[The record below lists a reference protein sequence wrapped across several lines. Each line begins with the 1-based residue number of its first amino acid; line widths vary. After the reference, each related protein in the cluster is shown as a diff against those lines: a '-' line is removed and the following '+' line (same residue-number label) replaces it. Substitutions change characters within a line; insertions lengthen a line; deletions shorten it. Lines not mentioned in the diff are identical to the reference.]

1 MPLFSP
7 LARVSQT
14 LYSLGIA
21 PKISLGFLLTL
32 AVATIGVTTGLILG
46 EKLEQSALEQLT
58 LATEQQLLLTRLEK
72 AVLEVQDHPQ
82 RLLAVLGNSVWI
94 QYERKRLEEDVKEVL
109 SLSDDLNGF
118 AARTSLNTAADDDT
132 FHTLAERYRE
142 TTAAYHQQ
150 MEQIWQIVKPDEV
163 VRNTPAFQQARQ
175 EVFALTTSG
184 AALQVVIEFERLAEQ
199 LLQVSRTA
207 DDQYQQAQVEF
218 EQARN
223 LRMQII
229 ALSMAVS
236 MGVAIALAMFTSR
249 AIARPLQNVTH
260 IARQITQDGNFDRQ
274 IPQTD
279 YAEIGQLTQSFN
291 ELIHR
296 VQALL
301 AEQAARAVELEQAKE
316 AAEVA
321 NNAKSEFL
329 ANMNH
334 ELRTPLNGIL
344 GYAQILE
351 RDATLNGKQ
360 IQGVQIIQRCG
371 AHLLTLISDV
381 LDLAKI
387 EARRVEL
394 YPQDVQFPNFL
405 ATTAEIC
412 RIKAEQKGVQFI
424 FEPAAHLPLVISIDE
439 KRLRQ
444 VLLNLLSNAIKFTQ
458 QGAVTFR
465 ISLAAPYKNDDL
477 TARIHFSIQ
486 DTGPGIPPEKIKS
499 IFLPFEQ
506 VGHHSQKEQGTGL
519 GLAITHQIIELMGSE
534 IKVESQIGRGSCFRF
549 DLDVPVAEAAMEPE
563 NRVTKPPVVGYLG
576 PRCSVLVV
584 DDYVENRAV
593 IRGILEPL
601 GFTVI
606 EARNG
611 LDGLKQAIQSLP
623 DLIITDVVMPELDG
637 LEMTRRLRQ
646 DPQFAKT
653 PIIASSASLSLP
665 DRQRSFIVGCNT
677 FVPKPIDVDQLLTAL
692 QEHLTLIWC
701 YPESEK
707 NQELQP
713 KSPGAMV
720 LPPLENLQALY
731 RAAEGGLVT
740 QLRHLAQ
747 QLKLH
752 SSAYVPFVD
761 RLLEMANTFDFEAI
775 VEWLEPYV

>member
-1 MPLFSP
+1 MALFPPPLTK
-7 LARVSQT
+7 AIQH
-14 LYSLGIA
+14 LGIA

-32 AVATIGVTTGLILG
+32 GVATVGVTSGLIAG
-46 EKLEQSALEQLT
+46 QVIEQEAIHQLT
-58 LATEQQLLLTRLEK
+58 LATEQQLLLTRLETE
-72 AVLEVQDHPQ
+72 VLEVQDHPQ
-82 RLLAVLGNSVWI
+82 RLLAVLGNSLWI
-94 QYERKRLEEDVKEVL
+94 QYEWKRFEEDIRQVVVL
-109 SLSDDLNGF
+109 TDELQGF
-118 AARTSLNTAADDDT
+118 AAATSLDTAADDHT
-132 FHTLAERYRE
+132 FRTLAEDYRA
-142 TTAAYHQQ
+142 TTAAYHREIKKIW
-150 MEQIWQIVKPDEV
+150 EQIKPAEV
-163 VRNTPAFQQARQ
+163 IRDTPAFQAARQ
-175 EVFALTTSG
+175 EVFTLTTTG
-184 AALQVVIEFERLAEQ
+184 DMLRLVIQFERLAEQ
-199 LLQVSRTA
+199 LLQVTRTA
-207 DDQYQQAQVEF
+207 DEQYQQAQAEF
-218 EQARN
+218 VRARD

-229 ALSMAVS
+229 ALSMVVS
-236 MGVAIALAMFTSR
+236 MGVAIALAIFTSR
-249 AIARPLQNVTH
+249 AIARPLQNVTQ
-260 IARQITQDGNFDRQ
+260 IARQITQDSNFDRQ

-279 YAEIGQLTQSFN
+279 HAEIGQLTQSFN

-296 VQALL
+296 VQTLL
-301 AEQAARAVELEQAKE
+301 TEQAGRAIELEQAKE

-321 NNAKSEFL
+321 NKAKSEFL

-351 RDATLNGKQ
+351 RDATLNGQQ

-394 YPQDVQFPNFL
+394 YPEDVQLPNFL

-424 FEPAAHLPLVISIDE
+424 FEPAAHLPLVIRIDE

-444 VLLNLLSNAIKFTQ
+444 VLLNLLSNAVKFTQ

-465 ISLAAPYKNDDL
+465 VGFAAPFAMEDE

-506 VGHHSQKEQGTGL
+506 AGHHSQKEQGTGL
-519 GLAITHQIIELMGSE
+519 GLAITHQIIELMGSQIE
-534 IKVESQIGRGSCFRF
+534 VESQVGRGSCFRF
-549 DLDVPVAEAAMEPE
+549 DLDVPVAEAAIALEEQAP
-563 NRVTKPPVVGYLG
+563 KPPVVGYLG
-576 PRCSVLVV
+576 PRRSVLVV
-584 DDYVENRAV
+584 DDYSENRAV

-601 GFTVI
+601 GFVVI

-611 LDGLKQAIQSLP
+611 LEGLKQATQSPP

-646 DPQFAKT
+646 DPQFTET
-653 PIIASSASLSLP
+653 PIIACSASLSLP

-677 FVPKPIDVDQLLTAL
+677 FVPKPVSIDQLLTAL
-692 QEHLTLIWC
+692 QDHLTLTWC
-701 YPESEK
+701 YPESTAGDD
-707 NQELQP
+707 LP
-713 KSPGAMV
+713 TALPGEMV
-720 LPPLENLQALY
+720 LPPLDYLRALHQ
-731 RAAEGGLVT
+731 AAEGGLVT
-740 QLRHLAQ
+740 KLRHLSQ

-752 SSAYVPFVD
+752 SLTYVPFAD
-761 RLLEMANTFDFEAI
+761 RLLEMANAFDFEAI
-775 VEWLEPYV
+775 VEWLKPYV

>member
-1 MPLFSP
+1 MPFFSFP
-7 LARVSQT
+7 TRIAPAIQ
-14 LYSLGIA
+14 SLGIA
-21 PKISLGFLLTL
+21 PKISLSFLFTL
-32 AVATIGVTTGLILG
+32 GVATIGVTTGLILG
-46 EKLEQSALEQLT
+46 ERLERQALEQLT
-58 LATEQQLLLTRLEK
+58 LATEQQLLLTQLEK

-109 SLSDDLNGF
+109 ALSDDLKGF
-118 AARTSLNTAADDDT
+118 ASQTHLNIAADDDT
-132 FHTLAERYRE
+132 FQTLAQDYRATAEAYER
-142 TTAAYHQQ
+142 Q
-150 MEQIWQIVKPDEV
+150 MENVWETVNPAQV
-163 VRNTPAFQQARQ
+163 VRNSPDFQTARQ
-175 EVFALTTSG
+175 EVFTLTTTG
-184 AALQVVIEFERLAEQ
+184 DTLRLVIQFERLAEQ
-199 LLQVSRTA
+199 LLQVTRTA
-207 DDQYQQAQVEF
+207 DEQYQQAQVEF
-218 EQARN
+218 KQARN

-229 ALSMAVS
+229 ALSITVS
-236 MGVAIALAMFTSR
+236 IGVAIALAVFTSR

-260 IARQITQDGNFDRQ
+260 IARQITQDSNFDRQ

-279 YAEIGQLTQSFN
+279 HAEIGQLTQSFN
-291 ELIHR
+291 DLIHR
-296 VQALL
+296 VQTLL
-301 AEQAARAVELEQAKE
+301 AEQAARAIELQQAKE

-351 RDATLNGKQ
+351 RDATLSGQQ

-371 AHLLTLISDV
+371 THLLTLISDV

-394 YPQDVQFPNFL
+394 YPEEVQLPNFL
-405 ATTAEIC
+405 ATTAEMC

-424 FEPAAHLPLVISIDE
+424 FEPAPNLPLVICADQ

-444 VLLNLLSNAIKFTQ
+444 VLLNLLSNAVKFTQ
-458 QGAVTFR
+458 QGVVTFR
-465 ISLAAPYKNDDL
+465 VNLADPVNRENK

-519 GLAITHQIIELMGSE
+519 GLAITHQIIQLMGSAIE
-534 IKVESQIGRGSCFRF
+534 VESQVGRGSCFRF
-549 DLDVPVAEAAMEPE
+549 DLNVPVAEAAIALEEQPP
-563 NRVTKPPVVGYLG
+563 KPPVVGYLG
-576 PRCSVLVV
+576 PRRSVLVV
-584 DDYVENRAV
+584 DDYIENRAV

-611 LDGLKQAIQSLP
+611 LEGLKQAMQSSP
-623 DLIITDVVMPELDG
+623 DLIITDMVMPELDG

-653 PIIASSASLSLP
+653 PIIACSASLSLP
-665 DRQRSFIVGCNT
+665 DRQRSFMVGCNR
-677 FVPKPIDVDQLLTAL
+677 FVPKPVSIDQLLTAL
-692 QEHLTLIWC
+692 QDHLTLTWC
-701 YPESEK
+701 YPESETG
-707 NQELQP
+707 EDLP
-713 KSPGAMV
+713 ATLPGAMV
-720 LPPLENLQALY
+720 LPALDYLQALHQ
-731 RAAEGGLVT
+731 AAEGGLVT
-740 QLRHLAQ
+740 KLRHLAQ

-752 SSAYVPFVD
+752 SSTYVPFAD

-775 VEWLEPYV
+775 TEWLEPYV